1 MDCNDS
7 ITKNSILEQMNGN
20 GRDFKILAISNRH
33 LCDRPF
39 EEQLKRVCDWRPD
52 ALILREKDLPADE
65 YKALAENVLKICK
78 SSDVPCILH
87 TYWNVAL
94 ELGHDA
100 IHLPLPLLREL
111 SAVTLNPDNLTDNCS
126 NQTVAQPYVKHFQ
139 NGHLQEY
146 DSVAIQS
153 FHIADFH
160 KIGTSVHSVEDAI
173 EAQRLG
179 ATYVT
184 AGHIFTT
191 DCKKGLPPRGLDF
204 LKNVCEAVT
213 IPVYGIGGIKFDPYQ
228 WGDLKNQGACGGCI
242 MSGMMQL

>member
-1 MDCNDS
+1 MKCNDL
-7 ITKNSILEQMNGN
+7 ITRNSILKQMHDD
-20 GRDFKILAISNRH
+20 GRDFRILAISNRH

-39 EEQLKRVCDWRPD
+39 EDQIRRVCEWHPD
-52 ALILREKDLPADE
+52 ALVLREKDLSEKE
-65 YKALAENVLKICK
+65 YKALAERVLYICK
-78 SSDVPCILH
+78 SFDVPCILH

-100 IHLPLPLLREL
+100 IHLPLSLLREL
-111 SAVTLNPDNLTDNCS
+111 SKGAQNPDNLT
-126 NQTVAQPYVKHFQ
+126 
-139 NGHLQEY
+139 G
-146 DSVAIQS
+146 S
-153 FHIADFH
+153 FR

-173 EAQRLG
+173 EARHLG

-204 LKNVCEAVT
+204 LKNVCDAVT
-213 IPVYGIGGIKFDPYQ
+213 IPVYGIGGIKFDPHQ
-228 WGDLKNQGACGGCI
+228 WNDLEEQGASGGCI

>member
-7 ITKNSILEQMNGN
+7 ITKNSIFEQMNDN

-33 LCDRPF
+33 LCERPF
-39 EEQLKRVCDWRPD
+39 EEQIKQVCEWRPD
-52 ALILREKDLPADE
+52 ALVLREKDLPEDE
-65 YKALAENVLKICK
+65 YKALAENVLTICE
-78 SSDVPCILH
+78 SYDVPCILH

-111 SAVTLNPDNLTDNCS
+111 SAGTPNPDTLTGNS
-126 NQTVAQPYVKHFQ
+126 NF
-139 NGHLQEY
+139 HLT
-146 DSVAIQS
+146 
-153 FHIADFH
+153 DFH

-179 ATYVT
+179 ATHVT

-204 LKNVCEAVT
+204 LKNVCDAVT
-213 IPVYGIGGIKFDPYQ
+213 IPVYGIGGIKFDPQQ
-228 WGDLKNQGACGGCI
+228 WSSLKKQGACGGCI